1 MKTSRSF
8 VLSLALIA
16 ATVVAGL
23 TIRFVPLGLPP
34 SVVKYGG
41 SMLWALMIYWLL
53 STLFRRRQVLLIALI
68 AAVVATAVEF
78 FKLYHSPAMDAFRL
92 TVPGVLLLGRIF
104 SAWDILAYWLA
115 IAIGAGIDRWITQQK
130 VHHAAANPQSSSR
143 YHSN

>member
-92 TVPGVLLLGRIF
+92 TVPGVLLLGRVF
-104 SAWDILAYWLA
+104 SAWDIFAYWLA
-115 IAIGAGIDRWITQQK
+115 IAIGACLDLCIAQRK
-130 VHHAAANPQSSSR
+130 VHHLAANP
-143 YHSN
+143 